1 MEDEECSQL
10 GIQERERY
18 ELGQVSGGRFL
29 AREECVLIRPRPQ
42 LYGVV
47 IILILSYISLL

>member
-1 MEDEECSQL
+1 MGEGECSQL
-10 GIQERERY
+10 GTQERERY
-18 ELGQVSGGRFL
+18 ELGQVSGERFR
-29 AREECVLIRPRPQ
+29 AREERVLIRPKPL